1 MTTQTLTCWVLE
13 DTERPWTANAE
24 RRWNHYK
31 RAEVVRDTRE
41 RWGWLARAEGIPR
54 LQRIS
59 VEATPLR
66 VNARS
71 MPDVAACYP
80 AVKAAI
86 DGLVDAGVVPDDGP
100 FNVMRI
106 TFRAPEIANR
116 DGLRLR
122 ICEEPD

>member
-1 MTTQTLTCWVLE
+1 MSTMTTACWTIE

-24 RRWNHYK
+24 RRWHHMK
-31 RAEVVRDTRE
+31 RAQVVRDARE
-41 RWGWLARAEGIPR
+41 RWAWLAKIEGIPPLR
-54 LQRIS
+54 RIK

-66 VNARS
+66 KNARS

-86 DGLVDAGVVPDDGP
+86 DGLVDAGVIEDDTP
-100 FNVMRI
+100 FHVNKIV
-106 TFRAPEIANR
+106 FQAPQIAKR
-116 DGLRLR
+116 EGLRLK

>member
-1 MTTQTLTCWVLE
+1 MTATATCWMLE

-24 RRWNHYK
+24 RGWHHYK
-31 RAEVVRDTRE
+31 RAQVVRDARE
-41 RWGWLARAEGIPR
+41 RWAWLAKIEHIPA
-54 LQRIS
+54 LARIS
-59 VEATPLR
+59 IEATPLR

-86 DGLVDAGVVPDDGP
+86 DGLVDAGVVEDDNP
-100 FNVMRI
+100 FHVTRI
-106 TFRAPEIANR
+106 TFRAPEVANR

>member
-1 MTTQTLTCWVLE
+1 MAPACWVIE

-24 RRWNHYK
+24 RRWHHYK
-31 RAEVVRDTRE
+31 RAQVVRDTRE
-41 RWGWLARAEGIPR
+41 RWAWLAKAEHIPA

-80 AVKAAI
+80 TVKAAI
-86 DGLVDAGVVPDDGP
+86 DGLVDAGVIPDDGP

-106 TFRAPEIANR
+106 VFRAPQVGQRE
-116 DGLRLR
+116 GLRLR